1 MPTAR
6 TPSASAAAA
15 GVPMNPRRT
24 VRPSVPGCQRVVSVW
39 TPLGT
44 NASPITPTQLQKVF
58 TAPVVV
64 GAMRGMYLTVGFA
77 APPDRTTHEIL
88 AALLQQLQ
96 VAIEHSMQKSSLQTL
111 RNRAAERLVEPD
123 FAKYPE
129 LRRHTD
135 AVCART
141 VAFAQF
147 LGWTPSEVDNA
158 RLTAMVHD
166 CGMRLLDY
174 DRLYRKKDISA
185 DEIGI
190 LREHVSVGAAMVEPL
205 LGTEIARAVLC
216 HHERV
221 DGRGYP
227 NELHEEEI
235 PLLSRLVQLCDAFVA
250 ITDAETY
257 QAPQGHEQALSI
269 IGTAAGSQFDEELT
283 KRFVDMMR
291 T

>member
-1 MPTAR
+1 
-6 TPSASAAAA
+6 
-15 GVPMNPRRT
+15 
-24 VRPSVPGCQRVVSVW
+24 
-39 TPLGT
+39 
-44 NASPITPTQLQKVF
+44 
-58 TAPVVV
+58 VVV
-64 GAMRGMYLTVGFA
+64 GAMRGLYLTVGFG

-88 AALLQQLQ
+88 AAMLQQLQ

-135 AVCART
+135 AVCARA

-147 LGWTPSEVDNA
+147 LGMTPSEVDDV

-174 DRLYRKKDISA
+174 DRLYRKHDIST
-185 DEIGI
+185 DEINI

-205 LGTEIARAVLC
+205 LGNELARAVLC

-227 NELHEEEI
+227 NELHGSQI
-235 PLLSRLVQLCDAFVA
+235 PLLSRLVQICDAFVA
-250 ITDAETY
+250 MTDAETY
-257 QAPQGHEQALSI
+257 QSPHTPEQALSTI
-269 IGTAAGSQFDEELT
+269 SNAAGTQFDEELA
-283 KRFVDMMR
+283 KRFVEMVR
-291 T
+291 I